1 MALKVTAWEET
12 PGVFIIRPEGEL
24 VINNH
29 DLFEREV
36 KAVLSKEPTALIFD
50 LLDVDYL
57 SSMGLRTLLVAHKK
71 MMKLQGRLFLANLQP
86 QVKKI
91 LDIVN
96 AFPAERIFSNSDEM
110 RRFLGETGVME

>member
-1 MALKVTAWEET
+1 MALKVKAWEEQS
-12 PGVFIIRPEGEL
+12 GVFIIRPEGEL

-29 DLFEREV
+29 ELFEREV
-36 KAVLSKEPTALIFD
+36 KAVLSKEPATIIFD
-50 LLDVDYL
+50 LADVDYI

-71 MMKLQGRLFLANLQP
+71 MMKLEGRLFLANLQP

-96 AFPAERIFSNSDEM
+96 AFPVEQIFSNSDEM
-110 RRFLGETGVME
+110 THFLGQLE